1 MLFRSM
7 GLPDLTTRRGLEEFY
22 HDIQIDLEHSYST
35 LESIYDLPGRSFPA
49 VGLPVYN
56 KSGSKQA
63 TLPYTEEQFETEVG
77 EIRQHKGTT
86 QEGRLPRESE
96 IVYKPRYHAF
106 SDTKLRAALRLLR
119 QKIELG
125 KDVTKEDLAAKTYLD
140 NKTRSSFG
148 DVLRDLAFDLA
159 MFKLNPDEHGA
170 NSLYRGEGG
179 RYAERF
185 RAWLENNVDKNTIE
199 LLDQLIADNN
209 ATYEANKKFDSL
221 VSDFKRSEEKFAEK
235 QREA

>member
-1 MLFRSM
+1 MLFRS
-7 GLPDLTTRRGLEEFY
+7 LKLT
-22 HDIQIDLEHSYST
+22 
-35 LESIYDLPGRSFPA
+35 P
-49 VGLPVYN
+49 
-56 KSGSKQA
+56 
-63 TLPYTEEQFETEVG
+63 
-77 EIRQHKGTT
+77 
-86 QEGRLPRESE
+86 
-96 IVYKPRYHAF
+96 
-106 SDTKLRAALRLLR
+106 
-119 QKIELG
+119 
-125 KDVTKEDLAAKTYLD
+125 EDLAAKTYLD

-148 DVLRDLAFDLA
+148 DVLRDLAFHLA

-235 QREA
+235 QREAYEKRTGQKLPRAPGERKKRRVIQTKVTEAIPETEGVEAEETPEIENLTKNLPKVKWIGVHPSIIRTLEAGDVRGALEIMVKGEGRYYSLLAER